1 MSLDQPQPSRASSV
15 NVAAK
20 NNHRN
25 SAVYDRIGE
34 RIVYPTSGNV
44 HVFDKTRNQVEVFHE
59 HDSTVLAICASS
71 SLIATADENTIW
83 IWDPLTNSEIAML
96 THRSQQHISSISF
109 SPDGGSLV
117 AVCSG
122 GLFVW
127 MAQSGDWSASK
138 LAYQALSGRDKVHFV
153 LFDVGKRNFVVSGGR
168 KHVNFWT
175 ESNATLTVK
184 KGLLSEMCI
193 NDTFT
198 CGVSVNKTMLIT
210 GTKSGSLVFWEENV
224 IVKEVPAHNGSVMAL
239 RACPEGFISGCAQG
253 VVILWSIAKLEK
265 IASYNISSSPIGSID
280 MIAHSHRSKT
290 TKILIRTE
298 AGDIYEVSCITGKVF
313 LLRKL
318 VDSET
323 VISVE
328 PNPIGTSG

>member
-1 MSLDQPQPSRASSV
+1 VFEKAT
-15 NVAAK
+15 
-20 NNHRN
+20 NH
-25 SAVYDRIGE
+25 
-34 RIVYPTSGNV
+34 
-44 HVFDKTRNQVEVFHE
+44 VEVFHE
-59 HDSTVLAICASS
+59 HDSTVLAICASI
-71 SLIATADENTIW
+71 SLIATADENTIR
-83 IWDPLTNSEIAML
+83 IWEPQTNIEIVML
-96 THRSQQHISSISF
+96 THKSQQHISSISF
-109 SPDGGSLV
+109 SPDGRSLV
-117 AVCSG
+117 AVSSG

-127 MAQSGDWSASK
+127 MAQSGDWSATK
-138 LAYQALSGRDKVHFV
+138 LAYQTLSGRDKVHFA
-153 LFDVGKRNFVVSGGR
+153 LFDVGKRNFIVSGGR
-168 KHVNFWT
+168 KHVYFWT

-239 RACPEGFISGCAQG
+239 RACPEGFISGCTQG